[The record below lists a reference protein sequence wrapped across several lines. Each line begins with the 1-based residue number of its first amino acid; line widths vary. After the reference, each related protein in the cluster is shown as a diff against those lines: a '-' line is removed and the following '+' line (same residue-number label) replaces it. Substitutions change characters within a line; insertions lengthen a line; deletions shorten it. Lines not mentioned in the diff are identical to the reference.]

1 MGDLISKSAYMSRQ
15 IMTCATG
22 GGLGG
27 EGVCFWGLKQ
37 RLWHYICSL
46 LLCFPAGLL
55 PLSYKFQLALP
66 AVQVCF
72 ACGLLCLCCGSV
84 VCSIRLC
91 LRSAV
96 ALAALDTG

>member
-1 MGDLISKSAYMSRQ
+1 
-15 IMTCATG
+15 MTCATG

-55 PLSYKFQLALP
+55 PLSCKFQLALP

-72 ACGLLCLCCGSV
+72 ACGLLCLCW
-84 VCSIRLC
+84 LF
-91 LRSAV
+91 AV
-96 ALAALDTG
+96 ALWSVRSVFVCGLLWRWLWLLWTLADKSIGQYS